1 MKEGLL
7 AGRKKVGVLQM
18 SKSDPEVSISDLSSL
33 EDEIGI
39 LLPEGFK
46 TFYLTHNGGVAD
58 RGCWDGG
65 DEYEP
70 VRIKKFK
77 AVAASGALDASET
90 KYLSGCYT
98 VMTSNNVIPKTL
110 LPFATDDGG
119 NFFCL
124 DLTGGDVCF
133 YATDS
138 FDSDSSYAANHAKA
152 YRWLASSFDAF
163 IEGLKDE
170 SEIDL

>member
-1 MKEGLL
+1 MM
-7 AGRKKVGVLQM
+7 GVLKM
-18 SKSDPEVSISDLSSL
+18 SKSDPEVNSSDLSSL
-33 EDEIGI
+33 EDEIGHA
-39 LLPEGFK
+39 LPEGFK
-46 TFYLTHNGGVAD
+46 NFYLTHNGGVAD
-58 RGCWDGG
+58 RDWWDSG

-77 AVAASGALDASET
+77 SVAGSGALDAAET
-90 KYLSGCYT
+90 KYLSGCYA
-98 VMTSNNVIPKTL
+98 VMTSKNVIPKTL

-124 DLTGGDVCF
+124 DLTEGDVCF

-138 FDSDSSYAANHAKA
+138 FDSNSSYAANHAKA
-152 YRWLASSFDAF
+152 YRWLASSFDTF
-163 IEGLKDE
+163 VEGLKDE